1 MYEIDNK
8 QNRPVPLSLAARYCR
23 VKPSWLKAEASAGR
37 LPGLNAGD
45 RWLFDLAQLQQALAE
60 RVRME
65 GGAK

>member
-1 MYEIDNK
+1 MYEQEHK
-8 QNRPVPLSLAARYCR
+8 RKRPVPLSLAARYCR
-23 VKPSWLKAEASAGR
+23 VKPSWLKAEAEAGR

-45 RWLFDLAQLQQALAE
+45 RWLFDLPQLEHALAE